1 MNKRIKLSA
10 IFLAIFIILSSQS
23 LAADRILPLPKPLV
37 DVETK
42 SIVLKKKR
50 ILPQKKPEVEI
61 DQTQDSID
69 IDYAETNKEINLVI
83 DPKTKKEFHPG
94 VCIAVYNF
102 FKKPVSACNG
112 FWGMRKTINGWQ
124 TIDINF

>member
-1 MNKRIKLSA
+1 MLLKEGG
-10 IFLAIFIILSSQS
+10 ILCGDDLDLQ
-23 LAADRILPLPKPLV
+23 RH
-37 DVETK
+37 E
-42 SIVLKKKR
+42 
-50 ILPQKKPEVEI
+50 
-61 DQTQDSID
+61 ID